1 MEMIAENHED
11 VGDELGHVVGV
22 GVDEGAESED
32 SRMPLQDLD
41 RSFGLSLLRFFLAF
55 FLTFVCLFLNLC
67 SSIGKESVLKKR
79 KIEILKF
86 HSIQSPC
93 DVQRSFKFK
102 AMPNH
107 SSAPQNLIE
116 LSLSFLN
123 KLGSPQKKVS
133 EKIEILKEKG

>member
-32 SRMPLQDLD
+32 SRMPLQDLG
-41 RSFGLSLLRFFLAF
+41 RSFGLSLLRFFLTF
-55 FLTFVCLFLNLC
+55 FLAFVCLFLNLC

-86 HSIQSPC
+86 HSI
-93 DVQRSFKFK
+93 
-102 AMPNH
+102 
-107 SSAPQNLIE
+107 
-116 LSLSFLN
+116 
-123 KLGSPQKKVS
+123 
-133 EKIEILKEKG
+133 